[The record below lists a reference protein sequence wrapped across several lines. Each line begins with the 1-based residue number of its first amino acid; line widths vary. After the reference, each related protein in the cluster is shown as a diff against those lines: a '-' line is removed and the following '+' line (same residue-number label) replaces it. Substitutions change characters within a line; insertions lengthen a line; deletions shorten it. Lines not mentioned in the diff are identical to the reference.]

1 MQRSSFLFLINIYCC
16 QPSRPWPSSC
26 LLTGDEKRSCVKCC
40 MVEHASKNLTVLGLQ
55 SFNVQCTFDVLMYV
69 KYVKTIF
76 NSSVVL

>member
-1 MQRSSFLFLINIYCC
+1 
-16 QPSRPWPSSC
+16 
-26 LLTGDEKRSCVKCC
+26 
-40 MVEHASKNLTVLGLQ
+40 MVEHTSINLTVLGLQ